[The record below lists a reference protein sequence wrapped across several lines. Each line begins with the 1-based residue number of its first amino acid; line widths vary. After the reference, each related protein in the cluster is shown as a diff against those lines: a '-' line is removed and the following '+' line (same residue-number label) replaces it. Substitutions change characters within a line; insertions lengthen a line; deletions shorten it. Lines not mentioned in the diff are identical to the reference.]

1 MTQCWLT
8 SQSQKPLSTARSS
21 PANSKKTGKFQ
32 ESFWLHL
39 VGWIFPRQIHVEV
52 RSYVTPTHWNTRLE
66 LHLGKHLYFGTPQ
79 QETFA
84 KSKALNMVPKLSN
97 MLTLAFFRKPHPLPK
112 ELRNRY
118 RYTHVSIHIYIIGIY
133 ICIYIYIYMY
143 ICVCTSM
150 HVYYLYV
157 TLQRHGAWSVLR
169 NVEPQPQLVN
179 VFNLSF
185 QKQSMYPFFTTEHK
199 IQIYPN
205 RSKQTP
211 RNSHKQIWQNFP
223 KPQKAFPSTT
233 TRPGHSNPNF
243 PFAR

>member
-118 RYTHVSIHIYIIGIY
+118 RYTHVSIHIYIICIY
-133 ICIYIYIYMY
+133 IYVYIYIYIYVY
-143 ICVCTSM
+143 LCV
-150 HVYYLYV
+150 Y
-157 TLQRHGAWSVLR
+157 
-169 NVEPQPQLVN
+169 
-179 VFNLSF
+179 
-185 QKQSMYPFFTTEHK
+185 EHAC
-199 IQIYPN
+199 ILPI
-205 RSKQTP
+205 
-211 RNSHKQIWQNFP
+211 RNSTTSWGLVGPEECRATATAGECIQPILP
-223 KPQKAFPSTT
+223 KTIHVSIFHHRT
-233 TRPGHSNPNF
+233 
-243 PFAR
+243 